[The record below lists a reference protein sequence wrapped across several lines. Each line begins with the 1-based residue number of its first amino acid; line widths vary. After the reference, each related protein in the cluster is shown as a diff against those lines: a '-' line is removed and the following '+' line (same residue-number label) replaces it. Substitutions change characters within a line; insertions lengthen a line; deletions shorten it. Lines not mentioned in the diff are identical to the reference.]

1 MKRKNGIFLEAR
13 GGEVEMLR
21 SSKRSKNNN
30 DTNYN

>member
-1 MKRKNGIFLEAR
+1 MKRKNGFFLEAR
-13 GGEVEMLR
+13 GGVEMLR

>member
-1 MKRKNGIFLEAR
+1 MEFFWKQG